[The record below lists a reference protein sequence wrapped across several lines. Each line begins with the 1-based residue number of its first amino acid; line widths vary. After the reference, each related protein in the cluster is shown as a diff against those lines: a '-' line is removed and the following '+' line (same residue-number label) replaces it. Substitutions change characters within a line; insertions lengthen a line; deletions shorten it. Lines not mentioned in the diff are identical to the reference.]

1 MNSIERKKT
10 REVKIGKVTIGG
22 RNPVSVQSMCSTLTK
37 NVEQTVDQILCLENS
52 GCEIVRVAIP
62 DLNSARCIKKIKN
75 KISIPLVA
83 DVHYD
88 YKLALECLKQGIDK
102 VRINPGNISK
112 DKLKLIV
119 QEAKNVGTP
128 IRIGINIGSLPK
140 YIVEKLG
147 YNTNAMVESAV
158 DTINF
163 FESLDFFDIVVS
175 LKSSD
180 IMQTIE
186 ANTLFSEKSDYPL
199 HLGITEAGTLKSGIA
214 KSSIGIGYLLLKGIG
229 DTIRV
234 SLTADPVEEV
244 LTAYNILKYLGLK
257 KGAVLVSCP
266 TCGRAQ
272 IDVIKIADELEKKLA
287 KIEKPIKVGVLGC
300 FVNVEEAKMA
310 DIGVAGA
317 ENHGIIFKNGKIIR
331 KVDKSKLVE
340 ELMKEMK

>member
-10 REVKIGKVTIGG
+10 REVKIGKVKIGG

-37 NVEQTVDQILCLENS
+37 NVEQTIEQILNLENA
-52 GCEIVRVAIP
+52 GCEIVRVAVP
-62 DLNSARCIKKIKN
+62 DVNSARCIKKIKN

-102 VRINPGNISK
+102 VRVNPGNISK
-112 DKLKLIV
+112 DKLKVIV
-119 QEAKNVGTP
+119 QEAKNTGTP

-140 YIVEKLG
+140 YIVENLG
-147 YNTNAMVESAV
+147 CNTNAMVESAV

-163 FESLDFFDIVVS
+163 FESLDFFDIIVS

-214 KSSIGIGYLLLKGIG
+214 KSSLGIGYLLLKGIG

-244 LTAYNILKYLGLK
+244 LTAYNILKSLGLK
-257 KGAVLVSCP
+257 KGAVLISCP

-287 KIEKPIKVGVLGC
+287 KVGKSIKVGVLGC

-317 ENHGIIFKNGKIIR
+317 ENHGIIFKNGKIVR
-331 KVDKSKLVE
+331 KVDKNKLVE
-340 ELMKEMK
+340 GLMKEMK